1 MSNQDVPT
9 LELHGGV
16 ATLTFPS
23 DNYALDFLNYARN
36 KFGGL
41 SVEATARHED
51 MLLHTARI
59 DILNQR
65 DQETFAA
72 RCRAV
77 NSTVADWQSRLQ
89 SAIPPLLQLV
99 EGTQTHPVPLR
110 REMAPA
116 EPFPM
121 DALGSVLSQMARI
134 LRKVVQAPDAI
145 CGQSVLAAGATAVQ
159 SAADVLIDG
168 RKFPCSAFF
177 LTIGETGERKTATD
191 LYALWPHYRHERSLT
206 EYYKTAMLDYAI
218 AADAYRKARE
228 EVLKSAKGRPAKQDA
243 VQALGLPPR
252 APWEPTLLIQEPTY
266 EGLIKAFL
274 KGYPSLGLFA
284 DEGGRLIGG
293 HAMNADN
300 ILKTAAGLSEL
311 WDGKRITRVRASD
324 ETAILYDRRL
334 SLHLM
339 VQPVVAST
347 VLSNR
352 LLQGQGFLSRCLTC
366 WPDTTAGTRTYQAVN
381 LAQEPA
387 VLTYNARIQK
397 ILDALLPWHDDPEAV
412 QECTPR
418 PVPLTAR
425 AKRLWETF
433 HNHVEAQLGDGK
445 ELAPIRGFANKAA
458 EHAARLAAIVTL
470 VEDHEAAT
478 IGTKEME
485 AGITLAEFYLSEALR
500 LCDTPGAEPE
510 LLVAEATLAWLQQYE
525 VVHLA
530 QVYQFGPN
538 AVRDAK
544 TARRLLTI
552 LEEHGWLRRLD
563 GGADIDGTHRR
574 EAWRVAR

>member
-1 MSNQDVPT
+1 MPNTDTPT

-16 ATLTFPS
+16 ATLTFPG
-23 DNYALDFLNYARN
+23 DDYVLDFRSYARD
-36 KFGGL
+36 KFDRL
-41 SVEATARHED
+41 MVRVTARHAA

-59 DILNQR
+59 DILNQQA
-65 DQETFAA
+65 QEAFAA

-89 SAIPPLLQLV
+89 SAIPGLEQLAEV
-99 EGTQTHPVPLR
+99 PQQPAPLR
-110 REMAPA
+110 RELSHA
-116 EPFPM
+116 EPFPLE
-121 DALGSVLSQMARI
+121 ALGSVLSQMAGI

-191 LYALWPHYRHERSLT
+191 QYALWPHYRHERSLT
-206 EYYKTAMLDYAI
+206 EHYKTAMADYLI
-218 AADAYRKARE
+218 QVDVYRKARE
-228 EVLKSAKGRPAKQDA
+228 EALKSAKGRASKQAA
-243 VQALGLPPR
+243 VEALGLPPR
-252 APWEPTLLIQEPTY
+252 PPWEPTLLIQEPTY
-266 EGLIKAFL
+266 EGLIKTFL
-274 KGYPSLGLFA
+274 KGYPSIGLFA

-339 VQPVVAST
+339 VQPVVAAT

-366 WPDTTAGTRTYQAVN
+366 WPGTTAGTRAYQAVN
-381 LAQEPA
+381 LAQESA
-387 VLTYNARIQK
+387 VLTYNARMQK
-397 ILDALLPWHDDPEAV
+397 ILDALLPWHEDPEVV

-418 PVPLTAR
+418 PMPLAPR

-433 HNHVEAQLGDGK
+433 HNHVEAQLADGK

-470 VEDHEAAT
+470 VEDHEAST
-478 IGTKEME
+478 IGTIAIE

-500 LCDTPGAEPE
+500 LCDTDGADPA
-510 LLVAEATLAWLQQYE
+510 LVTAEATLAWLQQYE

-544 TARRLLTI
+544 TARRILTV

-563 GGADIDGTHRR
+563 GGAEIDGTHRR
-574 EAWRVAR
+574 EAWRVSR

>member
-1 MSNQDVPT
+1 MPNPDVPT
-9 LELHGGV
+9 LELHGGL

-23 DNYALDFLNYARN
+23 DSYALDFSNYARN

-41 SVEATARHED
+41 SVEVTARHED

-59 DILNQR
+59 DVLNQR
-65 DQETFAA
+65 DQETFAS

-99 EGTQTHPVPLR
+99 ETHQSPAPLQ
-110 REMAPA
+110 RELPPA
-116 EPFPM
+116 EPFPL
-121 DALGSVLSQMARI
+121 DALGTVLSEMARI

-177 LTIGETGERKTATD
+177 LTVGETGERKTATD
-191 LYALWPHYRHERSLT
+191 QYALWPHYRHERALT
-206 EYYKTAMLDYAI
+206 EHYKTAMLDYLI
-218 AADAYRKARE
+218 AADAYRRARE
-228 EVLKSAKGRPAKQDA
+228 EALKSAKGRAAKQAA
-243 VQALGLPPR
+243 VAALGLPPR

-266 EGLIKAFL
+266 EGLIKTFL

-381 LAQEPA
+381 LAQESA
-387 VLTYNARIQK
+387 VVTYNARIQK
-397 ILDALLPWHDDPEAV
+397 ILEALLPWREDPEAV

-418 PVPLTAR
+418 PVPLTPR
-425 AKRLWETF
+425 AKRLWEAF

-470 VEDHEAAT
+470 GENHEAST
-478 IGTKEME
+478 IGAPQIE

-500 LCDTPGAEPE
+500 LCDTVGADPE
-510 LLVAEATLAWLQQYE
+510 LVTAQATLVWLQQYE

-544 TARRLLTI
+544 TARRILTM
-552 LEEHGWLRRLD
+552 LDDHGWIRRLE
-563 GGADIDGTHRR
+563 GGADIGGTHRR
-574 EAWRVAR
+574 EAWRVLR

>member
-1 MSNQDVPT
+1 MSNTDHPA
-9 LELHGGV
+9 LELHGGI
-16 ATLTFPS
+16 ATLTYPG
-23 DNYALDFLNYARN
+23 DEYALEFHGWARS

-41 SVEATARHED
+41 HVHATARHSD
-51 MLLHTARI
+51 VLLHTARI
-59 DILNQR
+59 DVLNQR

-89 SAIPPLLQLV
+89 SAIPALQQLT
-99 EGTQTHPVPLR
+99 EDNRQPEPLR
-110 REMAPA
+110 REMPA
-116 EPFPM
+116 AESFPL
-121 DALGSVLSQMARI
+121 DALGPVLNQMARI

-168 RKFPCSAFF
+168 RQFPCSAFF

-191 LYALWPHYRHERSLT
+191 HYALWPHYRHERALF
-206 EYYKTAMLDYAI
+206 EQHKDALQDHI
-218 AADAYRKARE
+218 NAADAYRKARE
-228 EVLKSAKGRPAKQDA
+228 EALKSAKGRTAKEA
-243 VQALGLPPR
+243 AIQALGPPPR
-252 APWEPTLLIQEPTY
+252 APWEPTLLVQEPTY

-274 KGYPSLGLFA
+274 KGYPSIGLFA

-300 ILKTAAGLSEL
+300 ILKTASGLSEL

-324 ETAILYDRRL
+324 ETAILYNRRL

-339 VQPVVAST
+339 VQPVVAAT

-352 LLQGQGFLSRCLTC
+352 LLQGQGFLSRCLIC
-366 WPDTTAGTRTYQAVN
+366 WPASTAGTRTYQAVN
-381 LAQEPA
+381 LATEPA
-387 VLTYNARIQK
+387 VQHYNSRIQK
-397 ILDALLPWHDDPEAV
+397 ILDALLPWQDDQEAA

-418 PVPLTAR
+418 SLPLTAQ

-433 HNHVEAQLGDGK
+433 HNHVEAQLGEGK

-458 EHAARLAAIVTL
+458 EHAARLAAVVTL
-470 VEDHEAAT
+470 VEDHEAPT
-478 IGTKEME
+478 IGTKGMQ
-485 AGITLAEFYLSEALR
+485 AGITLTEFYLAEALR
-500 LCDTPGAEPE
+500 LFDVAAADPE
-510 LLVAEATLAWLQQYE
+510 LVVAEATLAWIQQFDM
-525 VVHLA
+525 VHLA
-530 QVYQFGPN
+530 QVYQCGPN

-544 TARRLLTI
+544 TARHILGI
-552 LEEHGWLRRLD
+552 LEDHGWVQRVD
-563 GGADIDGTHRR
+563 GGADIDGIHRR
-574 EAWRVAR
+574 EVWRVYR

>member
-1 MSNQDVPT
+1 MSNTDEPT
-9 LELHGGV
+9 LEVHGGV
-16 ATLTFPS
+16 ATLLYPDDQYT
-23 DNYALDFLNYARN
+23 LDFHTWTRD

-41 SVEATARHED
+41 AVHVTARHGE

-59 DILNQR
+59 DVLNQR

-77 NSTVADWQSRLQ
+77 NSTVADWQTRLQ
-89 SAIPPLLQLV
+89 SGIPALLELV
-99 EGTQTHPVPLR
+99 QDHQHPEPLR
-110 REMAPA
+110 RELPPA

-121 DALGSVLSQMARI
+121 DALGPVLSQMARI

-191 LYALWPHYRHERSLT
+191 QSALWPHYRHERALT
-206 EYYKTAMLDYAI
+206 DHYKSAILDYGN

-228 EVLKSAKGRPAKQDA
+228 EALKSAKGQAAKQA
-243 VQALGLPPR
+243 AIQAMDGPPR
-252 APWEPTLLIQEPTY
+252 APWEPTLLVQEPTY

-274 KGYPSLGLFA
+274 KGYPSIGLFA

-339 VQPVVAST
+339 VQPVVASA
-347 VLSNR
+347 VLSNH
-352 LLQGQGFLSRCLTC
+352 LLQGQGFLSRCLIY
-366 WPDTTAGTRTYQAVN
+366 WPASTAGTRTYQAIN
-381 LAQEPA
+381 LAQESA
-387 VLTYNARIQK
+387 VLTYNARIHK
-397 ILDALLPWHDDPEAV
+397 ILEALLPWRDDPEAV

-445 ELAPIRGFANKAA
+445 ALAPIRGFGNKAA

-478 IGTKEME
+478 IDTREMK
-485 AGITLAEFYLSEALR
+485 AGIALAEFYLSEALR
-500 LCDTPGAEPE
+500 LFDAAVADPE
-510 LLVAEATLAWLQQYE
+510 LVVAEATLAWLQQYE

-530 QVYQFGPN
+530 QVYQCGPN

-544 TARRLLTI
+544 TARRILTI
-552 LEEHGWLRRLD
+552 LEEHGWLSRLD
-563 GGADIDGTHRR
+563 GGADLDGTHRR
-574 EAWRVAR
+574 EAWRVSR